1 MFTPPSDLET
11 LDTALVTV
19 RRFLEAPRV
28 VDDHGRDIELSTL
41 LILAGL
47 PAAGQSIRDIATH
60 LDVAPSTASRL
71 VARAERA
78 GAVTKSRATGDARS
92 AVVTPTEAGRGLASR
107 AAEHRRRRLAEVLAG
122 WSDDQV
128 RALAQSLDEFARA
141 HLRNRAADSP
151 GISRPR
157 EP

>member
-1 MFTPPSDLET
+1 MATSSSDLET

-19 RRFLEAPRV
+19 RRFLEAPRI

-47 PAAGQSIRDIATH
+47 PTMGQSIRDIATR

-71 VARAERA
+71 VSRAERA
-78 GAVTKSRATGDARS
+78 GVVTKSPATGDARS
-92 AVVTPTEAGRGLASR
+92 AVVTPTREGRELASR
-107 AAEHRRRRLAEVLAG
+107 AAEHRRSRLAEVLAG
-122 WSDDQV
+122 WSDEQV
-128 RALAQSLDEFARA
+128 RALALSLDEFARA
-141 HLRNRAADSP
+141 HLRDRAAKSP
-151 GISRPR
+151 GVSRPR